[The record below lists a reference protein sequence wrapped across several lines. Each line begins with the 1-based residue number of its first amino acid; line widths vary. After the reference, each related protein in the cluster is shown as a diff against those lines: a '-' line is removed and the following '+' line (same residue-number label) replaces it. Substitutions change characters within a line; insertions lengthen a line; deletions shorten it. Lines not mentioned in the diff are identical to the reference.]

1 MGAPIRW
8 WLLSAVLLLLSAP
21 SRPALLAQSSD
32 ATIPVAG
39 AETFLGNWTVN
50 ANGDT
55 GPVTVRVALT
65 DNGGR
70 MAARITGGAE
80 GVEGRVIQRI
90 ARSQDGGLAISY
102 SLTMQGQ
109 AVPTVLTLR
118 PDGAA
123 MRATIDLAGG
133 QLVLRGDAKKE
144 P

>member
-1 MGAPIRW
+1 
-8 WLLSAVLLLLSAP
+8 
-21 SRPALLAQSSD
+21 
-32 ATIPVAG
+32 
-39 AETFLGNWTVN
+39 
-50 ANGDT
+50 
-55 GPVTVRVALT
+55 
-65 DNGGR
+65 